1 MLGALSASSTAVRK
15 KGLEP
20 SRPKAPEPK
29 SGASTNSA
37 TRATRLT
44 LPSRSPGMVE
54 KSADIAGCPDAVA
67 GQLRCAVGATAME
80 ISSPPQGAMTE

>member
-1 MLGALSASSTAVRK
+1 
-15 KGLEP
+15 
-20 SRPKAPEPK
+20 
-29 SGASTNSA
+29 
-37 TRATRLT
+37 
-44 LPSRSPGMVE
+44 MVE